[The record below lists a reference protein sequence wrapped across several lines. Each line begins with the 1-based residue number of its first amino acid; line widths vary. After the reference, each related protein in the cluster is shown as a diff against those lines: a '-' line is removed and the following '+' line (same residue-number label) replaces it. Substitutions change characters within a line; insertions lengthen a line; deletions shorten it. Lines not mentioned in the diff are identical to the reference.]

1 MATESYGQLVMELRK
16 LRLPTIA
23 ELLDSYAKQAVTSNM
38 SYVDF
43 LSGLVFE
50 EVRSRER
57 NGIESRIKSASHS
70 VQTKFPI
77 PKSLDDFDY
86 GFQPSVNKK
95 KLAKLCNLRFIDNK
109 ENVMLLGL
117 PGVGKTHLA
126 IGLGVKACESGY
138 KVLFTT
144 LNDMISVLM
153 ASMADNS
160 FPAKLRTFVQPSL
173 LIVDEVGYL
182 PVPKEGANFLFHVV
196 SKRYEIGSII
206 LTSNKS
212 FSYWGEVLGD
222 NVIASAILDRL
233 LHHSTVFNI
242 RGDSY
247 RLREKK
253 ELTKDLGSNAFGK
266 EEKEPN

>member
-1 MATESYGQLVMELRK
+1 MIVMATESYGQLVLELRK

-23 ELLDSYAKQAVTSNM
+23 ELLDSYAKQAVSSNM

-57 NGIESRIKSASHS
+57 NGIESRIKSAR
-70 VQTKFPI
+70 FPVL
-77 PKSLDDFDY
+77 KSLDDFDY

-95 KLAKLCNLRFIDNK
+95 KLAELCNLRFIDNK
-109 ENVMLLGL
+109 ENVLLLGP

-126 IGLGVKACESGY
+126 IGLGVKACECGY

-153 ASMADNS
+153 SSMADNS

-212 FSYWGEVLGD
+212 FTHWGEVLGD

-253 ELTKDLGSNAFGK
+253 ELTKDMGSNAYGK
-266 EEKEPN
+266 EEKEPD